1 MSIRP
6 LRSLI
11 PMALAAVLSLAQPL
25 LARAADPI
33 TCGSVLGPG
42 GSYVLDHD
50 LTCRA
55 KTKPDGKG
63 ILTVLQGAT
72 LDLDGHTVACANK
85 GWGIRVVGAT
95 LLNGT
100 VRGCQVGV
108 RPWESVV
115 KHLRLTENTVGVL
128 IAQESNGGNLIIGNV
143 ATHGS
148 TGFFE
153 QEEVI
158 RASTFVDNVAADND
172 FAGFLF
178 WASPR
183 SVLIGNVAAR
193 NGGDGFAV
201 WQVGQ
206 MSGNVARKNGGAGF
220 RGVIF
225 GEGLVGNVA
234 KKNKGAGFA
243 LRSSSNRISDNVATA
258 NGGDG
263 FSFDLEPFA
272 CDECPPATVTDNY
285 ALDNGGNGLA
295 VLYEREPMPPAITI
309 TNNVAI
315 GQRAPHFDLA
325 DGDPTCRGA
334 VWQHN
339 TFDTASQSCIE

>member
-6 LRSLI
+6 FRSLM
-11 PMALAAVLSLAQPL
+11 PMALVAVLGLAQPAL
-25 LARAADPI
+25 AADLI

-42 GSYVLDHD
+42 GSYVLDRD

-72 LDLDGHTVACANK
+72 LDLNGHTVACANK

-100 VRGCQVGV
+100 VRGCHAGV
-108 RPWESVV
+108 KPWESVV
-115 KHLRLTENTVGVL
+115 KDLMLIENTVGVL
-128 IAQESNGGNLIIGNV
+128 IAQESMGGNLIIGNV
-143 ATHGS
+143 ATHGNS
-148 TGFFE
+148 GFL
-153 QEEVI
+153 EEDEI
-158 RASTFVDNVAADND
+158 RRPSTFVDNVAADND

-178 WASPR
+178 WSSPR
-183 SVLIGNVAAR
+183 SVLTGNVAVR
-193 NGGDGFAV
+193 NGGDGFNVRQA
-201 WQVGQ
+201 GQ
-206 MSGNVARKNGGAGF
+206 TSGNVARKNGGAGF

-225 GEGLVGNVA
+225 GGLVGNVA
-234 KKNKGAGFA
+234 KRNKGAGFDLHA
-243 LRSSSNRISDNVATA
+243 SGNRVSDNVARA

-263 FSFDLEPFA
+263 FSFDLEPYA
-272 CDECPPATVTDNY
+272 CDECPPATVTNNY
-285 ALDNGGNGLA
+285 AIDNGGNGLA
-295 VLYEREPMPPAITI
+295 VLYEREPMPPSITI

-334 VWQHN
+334 VWQQN
-339 TFDTASQSCIE
+339 SFGTATQSCID